1 MPQETAMPNGSSP
14 EQAAAVVQTLYQAL
28 LGREADD
35 TGLAHYAGLLATGAI
50 DARTLASLLIGSPE
64 YRATA
69 DARSA
74 LAGYQLAEAYGCTL
88 LVPDDD
94 ALVAELQSAEG
105 YEPWVLPYF
114 LEFCRAGTAVLDIGA
129 SIGAFALP
137 AARRVGSEGIVYA
150 VEASP
155 FNCRLLAQSIAR
167 NALDNVTLLPLG
179 ASDTLGSAQIL
190 RQVHTN
196 NNALE
201 LEATSTAD
209 LASHDQ
215 VAVLPLDLL
224 RPAMRPISVLKMDI
238 EGMEYR
244 AARGALA
251 LIHADRPIVFLEY
264 SPRFQ
269 QRLSGVPGTAL
280 IGLFHDLGYRFE
292 LLHRTSPREL
302 LPPDDPASAIDAA
315 WQAHV
320 EQGGSH
326 LDLCLH
332 PA

>member
-1 MPQETAMPNGSSP
+1 MPNGSSP
-14 EQAAAVVQTLYQAL
+14 EQAAAVVQTLYKAL

-155 FNCRLLAQSIAR
+155 LNCRLLAQSIAR
-167 NALDNVTLLPLG
+167 NGLGNVTLLPLG
-179 ASDTLGSAQIL
+179 ASDTLGSAQML
-190 RQVHTN
+190 RQAHTN

-201 LEATSTAD
+201 LEGTRSAID
-209 LASHDQ
+209 LTSHDQ
-215 VAVLPLDLL
+215 VAILPLDLL
-224 RPAMRPISVLKMDI
+224 RPAMRPVSVLKMDI

-251 LIHADRPIVFLEY
+251 LLRADRPTVFLEY

-269 QRLSGVPGTAL
+269 EHLSGVPGAAL

-292 LLHRTSPREL
+292 LLHRAAPREL
-302 LPPDDPASAIDAA
+302 LPPGDPAAAIDAA

-332 PA
+332 PTG